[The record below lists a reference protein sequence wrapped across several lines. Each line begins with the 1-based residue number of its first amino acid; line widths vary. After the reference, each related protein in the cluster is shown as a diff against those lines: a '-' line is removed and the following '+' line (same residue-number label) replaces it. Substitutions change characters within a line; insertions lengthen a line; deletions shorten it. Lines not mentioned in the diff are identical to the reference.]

1 MDIIK
6 NGNTF
11 KKLYL
16 KRISTPLRISK
27 RITDMKYK
35 FKQIYKNFYL
45 STTDL
50 KRQKEME
57 EYLKYQSKLKYK
69 LQNFIKLTKI
79 DFQEKINI
87 KELYPNKSVRYKE
100 NNRLY
105 FNIIIKYDQKFEFQ
119 PYLLPIRR
127 RDTIRCSSIT
137 ETNMLNIV
145 KKIKSNNKKLSMN
158 IFGNRKQN
166 KSNNLIKEHL
176 KSKSALNIKNKNT
189 KNSIKKSFSN
199 NFDSV
204 KLDGR
209 NKNKI
214 IKIKKSLNIENRDNK
229 IIINSPKI
237 IKKRLIDNN
246 IHPLKNIE
254 GILSPIK
261 KENED
266 INSNENIFVE
276 TMKANNEQNNNIEN
290 LNNINKNLV
299 LNLDNNEEIN
309 VANANVN
316 NIIEPTPNK
325 TINSN
330 YSRNQKE
337 VLLSPNYNSL
347 KNSLDSFKNKI
358 IFKKNRNISLISN
371 DNLNKNTNN
380 EIMTIYE
387 LNKNA
392 FKLLPILNKSFNST
406 MNKSNRLS
414 KNIKSFKKD
423 SKIRTKQSKRKTS
436 KITKKY
442 FRQAEIPTIKSTLRL
457 TKKRQWSKNVD
468 QYIYEDKKGHINF
481 KFELNKKKKSPLT
494 FVEEYNRMRNRRRRN
509 NKKITSNIGFG
520 VMSKQEIK
528 EDKLKAYF
536 GLSFN
541 NNKFY

>member
-1 MDIIK
+1 MDNIK
-6 NGNTF
+6 NANTF
-11 KKLYL
+11 KKQYL

-35 FKQIYKNFYL
+35 FKEIYRNFYL

-57 EYLKYQSKLKYK
+57 EYLKYQSILKYK
-69 LQNFIKLTKI
+69 RQNFIKLTKI

-105 FNIIIKYDQKFEFQ
+105 FNIIIKYDKKFEFQ

-158 IFGNRKQN
+158 AFGNRKQI
-166 KSNNLIKEHL
+166 KSNNLINEHL
-176 KSKSALNIKNKNT
+176 KSKSSLNIKNKNT
-189 KNSIKKSFSN
+189 KDSIKKSFSK
-199 NFDSV
+199 NFESL
-204 KLDGR
+204 KLDGKYK

-214 IKIKKSLNIENRDNK
+214 IKLKKSLNIENRDNK
-229 IIINSPKI
+229 IIINSPKTV
-237 IKKRLIDNN
+237 KRRLIDNN
-246 IHPLKNIE
+246 IHSLKNIE
-254 GILSPIK
+254 GIISPIK

-276 TMKANNEQNNNIEN
+276 NTKVNNEQNNNIEN
-290 LNNINKNLV
+290 LNNINKNLE
-299 LNLDNNEEIN
+299 LKLDNNEEIKVDN
-309 VANANVN
+309 IN
-316 NIIEPTPNK
+316 NIIEPTSNK
-325 TINSN
+325 TINCN

-337 VLLSPNYNSL
+337 VLSPNYNSL
-347 KNSLDSFKNKI
+347 KNSLESFKNNF
-358 IFKKNRNISLISN
+358 IFKKNRKNSSISN

-380 EIMTIYE
+380 KIMTIYE

-406 MNKSNRLS
+406 MNKSNRLN
-414 KNIKSFKKD
+414 KNIKSFKID
-423 SKIRTKQSKRKTS
+423 SKIRAKQSKRKTS

-457 TKKRQWSKNVD
+457 TKKRPWSKNVD

-481 KFELNKKKKSPLT
+481 KFELNKKKISPLI

-520 VMSKQEIK
+520 VTSKQEIK
-528 EDKLKAYF
+528 EDKLKAYL
-536 GLSFN
+536 GLTFN